1 MCLIPAVDF
10 TNGTLGAI
18 YFLFLQEMA
27 EFRSEDPNLHH
38 YINKTLHT
46 VTACQISY
54 SSVQGEVAI
63 HSKQRHFSLFHFLS
77 YYFYVCLG
85 GGGGGRRMGGGGEWG
100 GGEVRCFAFEWNH
113 TSIQQCWK
121 RSVQLHRC
129 TQLLQTL
136 NNGTELRSK
145 CGIWDVEVEERKIL
159 SLASSWNPTDIQ
171 LLNCFVLAHVLIPL
185 CTICMDSDTDLAS
198 SVSGWGR

>member
-1 MCLIPAVDF
+1 MPNQLLFCARQSGNTF
-10 TNGTLGAI
+10 KTKAFSTLS
-18 YFLFLQEMA
+18 FPF
-27 EFRSEDPNLHH
+27 F
-38 YINKTLHT
+38 
-46 VTACQISY
+46 
-54 SSVQGEVAI
+54 
-63 HSKQRHFSLFHFLS
+63 
-77 YYFYVCLG
+77 YFYVCLG
-85 GGGGGRRMGGGGEWG
+85 GGDMGGGG
-100 GGEVRCFAFEWNH
+100 VRCFAFEWNH

-136 NNGTELRSK
+136 NNGTELCSK

-185 CTICMDSDTDLAS
+185 CTICMDTDTDLAS
-198 SVSGWGR
+198 SISGWGW